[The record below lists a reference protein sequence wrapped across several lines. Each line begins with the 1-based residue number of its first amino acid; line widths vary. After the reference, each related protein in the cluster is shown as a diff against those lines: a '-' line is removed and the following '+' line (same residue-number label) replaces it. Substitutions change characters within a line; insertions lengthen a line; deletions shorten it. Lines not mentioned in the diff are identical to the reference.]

1 MDCDDYYHDENMV
14 ELFEELKQ
22 PKTLEELGLSYF
34 FVRDLVLKILLTY
47 GTVKTQR
54 ITDITGI
61 HLDILEDVL
70 GQMEKDG
77 FCAQVGGS
85 FLFSSVEY
93 TLTKRG
99 VEKARLVMEENPYIG
114 MAPVPY
120 ERYFELMDK
129 QLRNRFPIKIPPEVI
144 ERTFRDVVGLSY
156 AKECLVESCTIGK
169 GLFVYGAPGTGKTFI
184 ISKASDLLP
193 PVVIPRFIEFSGR
206 VIQIYDPD
214 FHRPCP
220 EELDDPRWIKIH
232 APFVFTGSE
241 LSLNELETTYNM
253 NKGVYETSP
262 LIKANGGVLLIDDL
276 GRQRDD
282 HEVILNRLIV
292 PLENRKDVIYIRGV
306 PVIFHTHFIPAFST
320 NLDVSI
326 MDEAHLRR
334 APLHIFLRNPPVE
347 NVAEVFRRNLD
358 ATGEEYDE
366 EVVERIKMVYTP
378 VADSGEGLQ
387 PSYAHARDLAQIA
400 QAVRINM
407 EKDRID
413 LEVIERALDKHVL
426 IALQRMD
433 IDISQVHHSVRT
445 FRVVTPEPES
455 AERVLKLYGAL
466 TVALEDGGVL
476 VDFEDSIS
484 PSQLLAHL
492 QGEGVSVG
500 RVEVVAETKREIK
513 KTILE
518 YSG

>member
-1 MDCDDYYHDENMV
+1 MDCDDYYHDENMA
-14 ELFEELKQ
+14 EIFEELKQ

-34 FVRDLVLKILLTY
+34 FVRDLVLKIILTY

-54 ITDITGI
+54 ITDITGL

-99 VEKARLVMEENPYIG
+99 VEKARIVMEENPYIG

-129 QLRNRFPIKIPPEVI
+129 QLRNRFPIKIPPDVI
-144 ERTFRDVVGLSY
+144 ERAFRDVVGLSY

-206 VIQIYDPD
+206 VVQIYDPD
-214 FHRPCP
+214 FHKPCP
-220 EELDDPRWIKIH
+220 EEPDDPRWIKIH

-334 APLHIFLRNPPVE
+334 APLHIFLKNPPVE
-347 NVAEVFRRNLD
+347 NVVEVFRRNLD
-358 ATGEEYDE
+358 ATGEDYDE
-366 EVVERIKMVYTP
+366 DVLERIKMVYTP
-378 VADSGEGLQ
+378 VAGGGEGLQ

-407 EKDRID
+407 EKERID

-455 AERVLKLYGAL
+455 AEGVLKLYGAL

-476 VDFEDSIS
+476 ADFEDSIS

-492 QGEGVSVG
+492 QGEGVPVG